1 MPKRD
6 IFAHFYGNNRAISS
20 LPYDFGFHDCKWV
33 DTGQVRASYDAKIDE
48 ITLKDTMD
56 SAAIDCTSDNRSDLI
71 VENSLLLDN
80 SKAPS
85 EVLQNPMADSLPG
98 YSAILGHQLFDT
110 MSNRHCYSKS
120 CEVVCAAL
128 SIDYSDRYGDF
139 SFQLKKL
146 TIYYSDIRG
155 VAEVQ
160 DELKE
165 IVHYLHDPKRCTRLN
180 DDGLSHNITKMFDN
194 SFQSD
199 LPLIGCPT
207 SESKLI
213 GWFYLVK
220 RLAAGEWVTV
230 GVPAC
235 GLFHIAY
242 SNASDMLTVDLLS
255 TYSQMRQEDMPMVR
269 RLVATHLGKFV
280 ANVAP
285 TYLKIDI
292 TSMFD
297 YLTHGTKILV
307 RVVALDI
314 LYTRLLLAFGVKP
327 YSGIYE
333 KTSGSLKD
341 QLEAIT
347 PALEKVSNALG
358 SIKNYDFLEYLK
370 KFLDWS
376 VQSEAVSNTGSLIGC
391 SVNDLVLALST
402 YHIQVGNGKRQ
413 KRGEP
418 SVEISEE
425 DCVDKVNV
433 IFENGQQYTGALL
446 VGVDGVWSE
455 VSEMH
460 ARICYKDGSPFQ
472 TDLHREPGT
481 CITDNRGLNDTE
493 FTDTGE
499 RLEYSKLSLALFV
512 SIMIDI
518 HMHVKSSWLDNERG
532 VFDDIIGRNSLAALR
547 KNSTQV
553 LAVKFDLFKNW
564 QLLAKS
570 QISHSIRPEC
580 HIEIFSFV
588 EKVHLEPRATWIH
601 TKVLSVVGLR
611 QDEVDAVVSI
621 MKVEKPPSVL
631 YADFGGSDAQN
642 KEIKEVFEC
651 PLPHPQAF

>member
-1 MPKRD
+1 MQSVLHEMQLDSTEFVDALEISDATAITSALDSVDTNTKVANIVKSHLDSQLPVFAVGDTIPKTMVPDGVFYAYISVPQLQSSPLSFSVKRPSLPLKACGQELDMEFGCKVFDILPKRN
-6 IFAHFYGNNRAISS
+6 IFVHFHGNNRTISS

-33 DTGQVRASYDAKIDE
+33 DIGQVRVSDDAKTE
-48 ITLKDTMD
+48 ETTLKDTTD
-56 SAAIDCTSDNRSDLI
+56 SAAIDCTSDNRFDLI

-80 SKAPS
+80 SEALS
-85 EVLQNPMADSLPG
+85 EMLQNPIADSLPG

-128 SIDYSDRYGDF
+128 SIDYSDRYNGDL

-180 DDGLSHNITKMFDN
+180 DDGHSHNITKMFDN

-213 GWFYLVK
+213 GWFYLAK
-220 RLAAGEWVTV
+220 RLAAGEWITV
-230 GVPAC
+230 RVPAC

-255 TYSQMRQEDMPMVR
+255 TYSQMCQEDMPVVR

-280 ANVAP
+280 ATVAP

-292 TSMFD
+292 MSMFD
-297 YLTHGTKILV
+297 YLTHGAKILV
-307 RVVALDI
+307 SVVALDI
-314 LYTRLLLAFGVKP
+314 LSTRLLLAFGAKP

-333 KTSGSLKD
+333 KTSSSLKD

-347 PALEKVSNALG
+347 PALEKVSDAPG
-358 SIKNYDFLEYLK
+358 SIKNHEFLEYLK

-402 YHIQVGNGKRQ
+402 YGIQVGNGKQQ

-418 SVEISEE
+418 FVEISEE
-425 DCVDKVNV
+425 DC
-433 IFENGQQYTGALL
+433 GQG
-446 VGVDGVWSE
+446 
-455 VSEMH
+455 
-460 ARICYKDGSPFQ
+460 
-472 TDLHREPGT
+472 
-481 CITDNRGLNDTE
+481 
-493 FTDTGE
+493 
-499 RLEYSKLSLALFV
+499 
-512 SIMIDI
+512 
-518 HMHVKSSWLDNERG
+518 
-532 VFDDIIGRNSLAALR
+532 
-547 KNSTQV
+547 
-553 LAVKFDLFKNW
+553 
-564 QLLAKS
+564 
-570 QISHSIRPEC
+570 
-580 HIEIFSFV
+580 
-588 EKVHLEPRATWIH
+588 
-601 TKVLSVVGLR
+601 
-611 QDEVDAVVSI
+611 
-621 MKVEKPPSVL
+621 
-631 YADFGGSDAQN
+631 
-642 KEIKEVFEC
+642 
-651 PLPHPQAF
+651 